1 MTPEAFR
8 AAARRVYGKP
18 EWKTDLARDLGVNV
32 CTVHRMLH
40 RPEVSGTWTIA
51 IKAMLQNRIAKDKL
65 EKEVRRL
72 LPKKPRKRSPAAI
85 ARRKKKNAE
94 RKAARSD
101 HPRPEE
107 PGPVRLLPTS
117 NPENPTDDTPA

>member
-94 RKAARSD
+94 RRAAGLLQREQPLPGAVAAQPD
-101 HPRPEE
+101 HQEAD
-107 PGPVRLLPTS
+107 S
-117 NPENPTDDTPA
+117 